1 MNKMTKAIN
10 YSGKVLPDGHLSLP
24 VDIRKEMGLAVHAK
38 VKVTLEIDHRK
49 EKAIKAFG
57 AWADRSDIKGG
68 TEYTKKI
75 RAEWEERTED
85 I

>member
-1 MNKMTKAIN
+1 MNKMTKVIN

-24 VDIRKEMGLAVHAK
+24 EDIRKEMGLAVHAK
-38 VKVTLEIDHRK
+38 VKVTLEIDRRK
-49 EKAIKAFG
+49 EKAMKAFG

-68 TEYTKKI
+68 TEYIKKI
-75 RAEWEERTED
+75 RAEWDERTED